1 VAKRRQTYNLDRQTK
16 LFDLHKQFMG
26 GLKTIDTDDALGS
39 VFLRDVDNLSLSE
52 FGFLEKRYGT
62 YINEEFQFEGTAP
75 DLTKAQGYFEY
86 TDEDNN
92 VHKILFVDGKAY
104 IKNPIAENQQNR
116 NLYVLVEV
124 IYTEEGLD
132 YPEDNVISEKI
143 EWQVG
148 EES

>member
-1 VAKRRQTYNLDRQTK
+1 MAKRRQTYNLDRQTK

-62 YINEEFQFEGTAP
+62 YINEEFQFKDTVP
-75 DLTKAQGYFEY
+75 DLTKMQGYFEY
-86 TDEDNN
+86 TDVNN
-92 VHKILFVDGKAY
+92 NIHKIMFVDGKVF
-104 IKNPIAENQQNR
+104 IKNPVAENQQDQ
-116 NLYVLVEV
+116 NLFVEVEV
-124 IYTEEGLD
+124 IHTEEGFE
-132 YPEDNVISEKI
+132 YPEDQVLSEKI
-143 EWQVG
+143 NWQAN